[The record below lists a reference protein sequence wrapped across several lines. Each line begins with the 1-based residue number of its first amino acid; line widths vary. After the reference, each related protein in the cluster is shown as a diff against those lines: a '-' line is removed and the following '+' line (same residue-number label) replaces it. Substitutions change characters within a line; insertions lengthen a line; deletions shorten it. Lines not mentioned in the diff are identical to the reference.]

1 MESIAANE
9 FQILAWIALFP
20 LIGAIINGIAG
31 SRLPRRL
38 VEWIGCASIFLS
50 FLASLVGV
58 RALWANKT
66 AVTDHGE
73 VVHWDFGQ
81 LTYTAYEWIATGDMS
96 VEIAFLLD
104 PLSAVMIMVIT
115 GVGLLIHI
123 YSVGYMADE
132 EGVWRYFAFLNL
144 FCFAMLMLVLGKNM
158 LVAFIGW
165 EGVGLCSYLLI
176 GYWYQDDA
184 NAEAGQKAF
193 IVNRVGDFA
202 FLAGLFLLFSEA
214 QTFDFVALEQFATNP
229 ETARELYPIAI
240 PAALLIFVGCTGKSA
255 QIPLYNWL
263 PDAMAGPTPVSAL
276 IHAATMVTAGVYLIA
291 RMNYLFS
298 MHPAIGLTV
307 ATVGVLTAFFA
318 ATVAIVKD
326 DIKKVLAY
334 STISQL
340 GYMFVAVGL
349 GAYTA
354 GIFHLMTHA
363 FFKALLFLG
372 AGSVI
377 HAMHHEQNI
386 QKMGGLREYM
396 PVTAGTF
403 FVACCAISGVPLF
416 AGFFSKDLILW
427 SAFSK
432 GHLLAIAPDSLSSMV
447 SEAGPSYLQYMTS
460 EVAPV
465 IKSGE
470 AVEMATW
477 ASALQTGIYALAVIT
492 AGLTAFYM
500 FRLYFLTFEGE
511 CRADEETK
519 QHIHESSDS
528 MTVPLMALGILSVVG
543 GWIGWPHFVPHI
555 QEWLGSGGHG
565 GSHALATWQSAMLG
579 IERWLDEVFHHP
591 ETHRYLSVVGKH
603 AYGMEFVATLGSVV
617 IAFIGIGAAWWAY
630 LKKPGLPQEVAD
642 SVNGF
647 YRVLKNQYGVD
658 AAYYT
663 VFVDGTL
670 KIAGFMYAFDKY
682 IIDGLIVDGVGWVA
696 EQAGRI
702 LSYLQGGNVQRYAT
716 YIVVA
721 IVLAL
726 LALLYPG

>member
-1 MESIAANE
+1 MDTIAANQ
-9 FQILAWIALFP
+9 FQILAWIVLFP

-31 SRLPRRL
+31 AKLPRRL
-38 VEWIGCASIFLS
+38 VEWIGCGSIFLS
-50 FLASLVGV
+50 FIASVAGI

-73 VVHWDFGQ
+73 VVHYEFGQ
-81 LTYTAYEWIATGDMS
+81 LTYTWYEWIAAGDLS
-96 VEIAFLLD
+96 VDISFLLD

-123 YSVGYMADE
+123 YSIGYMENE

-176 GYWYQDDA
+176 GYWYEDDH

-202 FLAGLFLLFSEA
+202 FLAGLFLLFYEA
-214 QTFDFVALEQFATNP
+214 QTFDFVALEQLATDP
-229 ETARELYPIAI
+229 KSAAELYPIAI
-240 PAALLIFVGCTGKSA
+240 PAALLIFIGCTGKSA

-298 MHPAIGLTV
+298 MHPAIGLTI

-318 ATVAIVKD
+318 ATVAIVQN
-326 DIKKVLAY
+326 DIKKVLAF

-340 GYMFVAVGL
+340 GYMFTAVGM
-349 GAYTA
+349 GAYAA
-354 GIFHLMTHA
+354 GVFHLMTHA

-377 HAMHHEQNI
+377 HAMHHKQDIRE
-386 QKMGGLREYM
+386 MGGLREYM
-396 PVTAGTF
+396 PITAGTF
-403 FVACCAISGVPLF
+403 FVACCAIAGVPLF

-432 GHLLAIAPDSLSSMV
+432 GHLLSIAPESMQSMLGAEGATKLNYV
-447 SEAGPSYLQYMTS
+447 TDT
-460 EVAPV
+460 VAPV

-477 ASALQTGIYALAVIT
+477 ASTLQTGIYVLGVIT

-511 CRADEETK
+511 CRADDETK
-519 QHIHESSDS
+519 EHLHESPES
-528 MTVPLMALGILSVVG
+528 MTAPLMALGILSVVG
-543 GWIGWPHFVPHI
+543 GWIGWPHFIVHI
-555 QEWLGSGGHG
+555 KSWLGAAGEGGH
-565 GSHALATWQSAMLG
+565 HALANWQSAMLG
-579 IERWLDEVFHHP
+579 IETWLDEVFHHS
-591 ETHRYLSVVGKH
+591 ESHRYLSVVGKH
-603 AYGMEFVATLGSVV
+603 AYGMELVATVTSVIV
-617 IAFIGIGAAWWAY
+617 AFGGIVAAWWAY
-630 LKKPGLPQEVAD
+630 LKKPGLPQEIAD
-642 SVNGF
+642 RFDGLYETVS
-647 YRVLKNQYGVD
+647 NQYWVD
-658 AAYYT
+658 HTYYR

-670 KIAGFMYAFDKY
+670 KVAGFMYAFDKY
-682 IIDGLIVDGVGWVA
+682 IIDGLIVDGVGWAA
-696 EQAGRI
+696 EQAGNI
-702 LSYLQGGNVQRYAT
+702 LKHLQGGNVQRYAT

-721 IVLAL
+721 LVLAL
-726 LALLYPG
+726 LAIMYPG